1 MEDLKQENQAL
12 EKDRN
17 VMDTRYAAM
26 EAQMHEYQALYEIE
40 RFKNK
45 VLRDSA
51 DKERERST

>member
-1 MEDLKQENQAL
+1 MEEMKLENQSL
-12 EKDRN
+12 KEDRLF
-17 VMDTRYAAM
+17 MDTRYAAM

-51 DKERERST
+51 DRPSCE